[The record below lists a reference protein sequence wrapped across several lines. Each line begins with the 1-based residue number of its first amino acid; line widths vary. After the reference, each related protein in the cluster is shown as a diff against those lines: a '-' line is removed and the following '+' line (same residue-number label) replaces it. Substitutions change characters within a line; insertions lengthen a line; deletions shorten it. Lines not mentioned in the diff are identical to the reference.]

1 MAKKHSGYRVIQS
14 TSLLKNL
21 LITSG
26 ILAAA
31 CMLCFVL
38 SVLDDAENYTP
49 ILFVFAV
56 FVIACNTSG
65 YLYGITASILGV
77 FLVNNIFTYPN
88 LAFNFKLSA
97 YPITFISMLVVSI
110 TTSALVTK
118 LRRQEKIWAEHDM
131 EVMRGNL
138 LRAIS
143 HDLRTPLTS
152 IIGSVSTVL
161 ENGDSLDQSQK
172 DAMLGEVVN
181 DSRWLMR
188 VVENLLSITR
198 LDSDTTRIAKHEEAV
213 EEIISETIS
222 KFRKYNHSVEVSASV
237 PDLPLYVPM
246 DAMLIEQVL
255 LNILEN
261 SVVHGKTT
269 TLVKLTVTKD
279 FDHAVFMVDDDGE
292 GIAPTEREHIFE
304 GYLKINN
311 EKRSDRHRNMGIGLS
326 VCKTIITAHGGS
338 IFINNKEAPLTGTIV
353 WFSLPLDEEP
363 K

>member
-1 MAKKHSGYRVIQS
+1 MIKKTISSRHIQS
-14 TSLLKNL
+14 TSFLKNL

-31 CMLCFVL
+31 CLLCFAL
-38 SVLDDAENYTP
+38 SGFDDAENYTP

-56 FVIACNTSG
+56 FVIACTTSG
-65 YLYGITASILGV
+65 YIYGISASILGL
-77 FLVNNIFTYPN
+77 FLVNNIITYPHI
-88 LAFNFKLSA
+88 AFNFTLSA
-97 YPITFISMLVVSI
+97 YPITFASMLVVSI

-118 LRRQEKIWAEHDM
+118 LRRQEKIWAQHDM
-131 EVMRGNL
+131 EVMRSNL

-161 ENGDSLDQSQK
+161 EDGNSMNATQK
-172 DAMLGEVVN
+172 NNMLSEVVN
-181 DSRWLMR
+181 DARWLMR

-198 LDSDTTRIAKHEEAV
+198 LDSDTTKITKHEEAA
-213 EEIISETIS
+213 EEIISETVS
-222 KFRKYNHSVEVSASV
+222 KFMKYNHSVEITVSV
-237 PDLPLYVPM
+237 PELPLYVPM

-261 SVVHGKTT
+261 SVIHGKTT
-269 TLVKLTVTKD
+269 TRIELKVTKD
-279 FDHAVFMVDDDGE
+279 FDHAVFLVDDDGE
-292 GIAPTEREHIFE
+292 GIAPLTRERIFD
-304 GYLKINN
+304 GSLKIGS

-326 VCKTIITAHGGS
+326 VCKTIIAAHSGS
-338 IFINNKEAPLTGTIV
+338 IFINNKEAPQTGTVV

-363 K
+363 Q